1 MEPIY
6 LMLIVLNIHTG
17 AEVSRKI
24 ESGPYDTPAICAQ
37 VPVGLPAEFPTGDT
51 IVVHECSISHVDK
64 AS

>member
-6 LMLIVLNIHTG
+6 LMLNIHTG

-24 ESGPYDTPAICAQ
+24 ESGPYDTPFVCAQ
-37 VPVGLPAEFPTGDT
+37 VPVGEPAEYPQGDT
-51 IVVHECSISHVDK
+51 VVVHECAISHVDK